1 MSGLVFLVVAWNC
14 WISYKNGYAGL
25 LVLAASLEPLAHC
38 RNGGNLN
45 VVSATLLL
53 VYFVCLKERTFETKK
68 NELSLRK
75 LFSFLR

>member
-25 LVLAASLEPLAHC
+25 LALAASLEPLAHC
-38 RNGGNLN
+38 RNGANLK